1 MTTLLSIKD
10 LSLTIRGKKI
20 LNHINLNLIKGSC
33 LTIVGPSGSGKS
45 SLALTILDLLKPT
58 TGTITFHMDPKI
70 PRARKVQ
77 VIWQDIDSSLNPCMS
92 IKGIISEPLNII
104 GTYSKAEQN
113 KEIYNVL
120 DLVNLPKSV
129 LHLKPYKLSGGQKQR
144 IAIAKA
150 LVSKPELLICDEP
163 LSSLDTLNQS
173 LILDLFQTIKKEYQN
188 TLLFI
193 THDMSAAYY
202 IADTIAVMDQGS
214 LVEHACREKIFSTP
228 EHTTTQDL
236 LDAIPIFSLISTE
249 MEPSEEYELQVASK

>member
-1 MTTLLSIKD
+1 MTTLLNIEG

-20 LNHINLNLIKGSC
+20 LNQINLKLIKGNC

-45 SLALTILDLLKPT
+45 SLALTILDLLKAD
-58 TGTITFHMDPKI
+58 TGTITFNIDPNI

-92 IKGIISEPLNII
+92 IRTIIAEPLNII
-104 GTYSKAEQN
+104 GTYSKAEQD

-129 LHLKPYKLSGGQKQR
+129 LNLKPYKLSGGQKQR
-144 IAIAKA
+144 VAIAKA

-173 LILDLFQTIKKEYQN
+173 LILSLFETIKKEYQN

-202 IADTIAVMDQGS
+202 IADTIAVMNQGT
-214 LVEHACREKIFSTP
+214 LIEHACREKIFSTP
-228 EHTTTQDL
+228 EHTITQEL
-236 LDAIPIFSLISTE
+236 LDAIPIFSLISVETQT
-249 MEPSEEYELQVASK
+249 SEEYELELVSK